1 VNDHFPEELVT
12 SLIIFDLPI
21 HWEEFLI
28 YACRD
33 VFPLGLPEQFSFI
46 TTFRTRKLPKSPWH
60 IIRMSDIQNKPQF
73 VITMN
78 PRKETIEF
86 SILDFL
92 GRLQTLVFYNAPV
105 RCTYFNPLS
114 PELNPI
120 CYLLALL
127 AHHFLHVSRIRVK
140 SLTLG
145 LLMSYIYME
154 HLFLMFTDHTHTT
167 QHSR

>member
-1 VNDHFPEELVT
+1 MTGFPEKVVT
-12 SLIIFDLPI
+12 DLIILDLPI
-21 HWEEFLI
+21 HWEEFSI
-28 YACRD
+28 YDSRD

-92 GRLQTLVFYNAPV
+92 GRLQTLVFNNAPV
-105 RCTYFNPLS
+105 RCNCFNVSKVTEGYAVDINNVTVSIMYPFKCS
-114 PELNPI
+114 ATKFQNH
-120 CYLLALL
+120 CY
-127 AHHFLHVSRIRVK
+127 VV
-140 SLTLG
+140 
-145 LLMSYIYME
+145 
-154 HLFLMFTDHTHTT
+154 
-167 QHSR
+167 

>member
-1 VNDHFPEELVT
+1 MTGFPEELVT
-12 SLIIFDLPI
+12 DLIIFNLPI
-21 HWEEFLI
+21 HWEEFSI
-28 YACRD
+28 YDSRD

-60 IIRMSDIQNKPQF
+60 IIRMSDIRNKPQF

-105 RCTYFNPLS
+105 RCNYFNLCKVTEVYAIDINNVAISIMYPFKCSATKLQ
-114 PELNPI
+114 NH
-120 CYLLALL
+120 CY
-127 AHHFLHVSRIRVK
+127 VV
-140 SLTLG
+140 
-145 LLMSYIYME
+145 
-154 HLFLMFTDHTHTT
+154 
-167 QHSR
+167 

>member
-1 VNDHFPEELVT
+1 MNDSFPEELVT
-12 SLIIFDLPI
+12 DLTIFDLPI
-21 HWEEFLI
+21 HWEEFSI
-28 YACRD
+28 YDCRD

-105 RCTYFNPLS
+105 RCNYFNVRKVTESFAIDINNVVISIMYPFKC
-114 PELNPI
+114 PATKFQNH
-120 CYLLALL
+120 CY
-127 AHHFLHVSRIRVK
+127 VV
-140 SLTLG
+140 
-145 LLMSYIYME
+145 
-154 HLFLMFTDHTHTT
+154 
-167 QHSR
+167 

>member
-1 VNDHFPEELVT
+1 MIVSQKSGVT
-12 SLIIFDLPI
+12 DLIIFDLPM
-21 HWEEFLI
+21 HLEEFSI
-28 YACRD
+28 YDCRD

-92 GRLQTLVFYNAPV
+92 GRLQTLVFYNVPV
-105 RCTYFNPLS
+105 RCNYFN
-114 PELNPI
+114 I
-120 CYLLALL
+120 CKVTEGYAIDINNVTISIMYP
-127 AHHFLHVSRIRVK
+127 FK
-140 SLTLG
+140 CSLTKFQKP
-145 LLMSYIYME
+145 SYVV
-154 HLFLMFTDHTHTT
+154 
-167 QHSR
+167 